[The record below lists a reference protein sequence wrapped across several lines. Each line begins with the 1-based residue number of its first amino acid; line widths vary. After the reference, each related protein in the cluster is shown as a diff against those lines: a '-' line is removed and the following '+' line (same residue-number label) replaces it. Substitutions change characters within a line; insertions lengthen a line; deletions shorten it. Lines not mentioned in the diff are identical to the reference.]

1 MSAAAQI
8 GAQWIFLV
16 KIAVLDLLLRKKP
29 ATQCIDPPPPQWGH
43 HLLPQPPQNFK
54 FTEMNKFGV

>member
-16 KIAVLDLLLRKKP
+16 KIAVLDLLLRKNRQRSALTLP
-29 ATQCIDPPPPQWGH
+29 TPSGGVTSSPIPP
-43 HLLPQPPQNFK
+43 K
-54 FTEMNKFGV
+54 FQIHGNQ